1 MKTHEHETHSH
12 SHHAAPEA
20 CHDAACHGH
29 DHGDGC
35 CCGHVAD
42 NHFAEEPSF
51 WEEHRTDVIRI
62 AVGAILLLSAAFGGF
77 AARTQVAL
85 FLASWLVVGGLVV
98 VEAVGGLFRGRFFDE
113 NVLMSIASV
122 GALILGEYAEGIAVL
137 LFFHVGELFEEYAV
151 ARSRKSIRSLVEMR
165 PDTAVV
171 VRNGREERVAA
182 ESVDI
187 GEVAIVAP
195 GERIPLDGEILIG
208 ESTLDTS
215 SLTGESKPATVGP
228 GKTVSSGCVNLTG
241 MLRIRVVRSF
251 SDSAASRILKLVEDA
266 SSRKAGAET
275 FISRFARVYTPVV
288 CLAALLVAV
297 GAPLVQAAVTGTAAW
312 GVWSYRALAFLVVS
326 CPCALVISVPLCFF
340 CSVGGASRRGIL
352 VKGSQVFE
360 RLAHLK
366 VAAFDKTGTLTR
378 GRFDVTHVQPVP
390 GVEAGHLL
398 EVAAIAEAH
407 SAHPVA
413 VGIVRAYAKKPEPS
427 RVADLQE
434 KAGRGVIASVDG
446 AEVVV
451 GGARLLEECGISLP
465 ADAAGKE
472 ERGSLVCVAENG
484 RYIGSI
490 VLRDTPKPGVVEAL
504 RALRRALGKD
514 GRLVLLSGDRPE
526 EAGAISAEPV
536 TATALA
542 VAFTAAGVEQSAAI
556 TVAVPVGVVTAFLSI
571 FMNNIVCTLFGPN
584 FDRMAQGGHER
595 GLPCL
600 LASCQLIGR
609 NAGRGVEEAH
619 VMMLNVYFPHYPVI
633 EGIDLLQ
640 GGILESLVARELI
653 REPELSCPE
662 SGRPLNVLARR
673 VEVILAMA
681 IAETIGERRQVM
693 PVHGYSLINSLLQ
706 QCPVHL
712 LKRADIHHVVSFSYM
727 RNISL

>member
-12 SHHAAPEA
+12 SRHAPGEV
-20 CHDAACHGH
+20 CHGH

-42 NHFAEEPSF
+42 NPFAEEPSF

-62 AVGAILLLSAAFGGF
+62 AVGAIFLLLAAFGGF

-312 GVWSYRALAFLVVS
+312 GVWFYRALAFLVVS

-378 GRFDVTHVQPVP
+378 GRFDVTHVQPAP

-465 ADAAGKE
+465 PSVDENAA
-472 ERGSLVCVAENG
+472 RGSLVCVAENG

-526 EAGAISAEPV
+526 EAGAISAELGLDEFHGGLLPEDKV
-536 TATALA
+536 SILEKYLPDDASPSAGS
-542 VAFTAAGVEQSAAI
+542 VAFIGDGMNDAPVLARADIGIAMGALGADAAVEAADVVLMDDHPRRVAIACAMARKCRRVLYECIGMALGIKILCLALVAAGVAGLFW
-556 TVAVPVGVVTAFLSI
+556 AVFADVGV
-571 FMNNIVCTLFGPN
+571 
-584 FDRMAQGGHER
+584 
-595 GLPCL
+595 
-600 LASCQLIGR
+600 LILCIL
-609 NAGRGVEEAH
+609 NALRC
-619 VMMLNVYFPHYPVI
+619 MI
-633 EGIDLLQ
+633 
-640 GGILESLVARELI
+640 VARDPLTADTPAAAAAPT
-653 REPELSCPE
+653 EPA
-662 SGRPLNVLARR
+662 VALA
-673 VEVILAMA
+673 A
-681 IAETIGERRQVM
+681 
-693 PVHGYSLINSLLQ
+693 
-706 QCPVHL
+706 
-712 LKRADIHHVVSFSYM
+712 
-727 RNISL
+727 

>member
-42 NHFAEEPSF
+42 NTFAEEPSF
-51 WEEHRTDVIRI
+51 WEEHRTDVFRI
-62 AVGAILLLSAAFGGF
+62 AVGAILLLLAAFGGF

-122 GALILGEYAEGIAVL
+122 GALTLGEYAEGIAVL
-137 LFFHVGELFEEYAV
+137 LFFQVGELFEEYAV

-195 GERIPLDGEILIG
+195 GERIPLDGEILVG

-312 GVWSYRALAFLVVS
+312 GVWFYRALAFLVVS

-378 GRFDVTHVQPVP
+378 GRFDVTHVQPAP

-526 EAGAISAEPV
+526 EAGAIAAELGLDEFHGGLLPEDKVSILEKYLPDDASPAAKASAGS
-536 TATALA
+536 
-542 VAFTAAGVEQSAAI
+542 VAFIGDGMNDAPVLARADIGIAMGALGADAAVEAADVVLMDDHPRRVAIACAMARKCRRVLYECIGMALGIKILCLALVAAGVAGLFW
-556 TVAVPVGVVTAFLSI
+556 AVFADVGV
-571 FMNNIVCTLFGPN
+571 
-584 FDRMAQGGHER
+584 
-595 GLPCL
+595 
-600 LASCQLIGR
+600 LILCIL
-609 NAGRGVEEAH
+609 NALRC
-619 VMMLNVYFPHYPVI
+619 MI
-633 EGIDLLQ
+633 
-640 GGILESLVARELI
+640 VARDPLTADTPAAAAAPT
-653 REPELSCPE
+653 EPA
-662 SGRPLNVLARR
+662 VALA
-673 VEVILAMA
+673 A
-681 IAETIGERRQVM
+681 
-693 PVHGYSLINSLLQ
+693 
-706 QCPVHL
+706 
-712 LKRADIHHVVSFSYM
+712 
-727 RNISL
+727 

>member
-12 SHHAAPEA
+12 SHHAPGEV
-20 CHDAACHGH
+20 CHGHDRKHEHCGEHCDEHCDEHGHNHGH

-62 AVGAILLLSAAFGGF
+62 AVGAILLLLAAFGGF

-137 LFFHVGELFEEYAV
+137 LFFQVGELFEEYAV

-195 GERIPLDGEILIG
+195 GERIPLDGEILVG

-312 GVWSYRALAFLVVS
+312 GVWFYRALAFLVVS

-378 GRFDVTHVQPVP
+378 GRFDVTHVQPAP

-526 EAGAISAEPV
+526 EAGAISAELGLDEFHGGLLPEDKV
-536 TATALA
+536 SILEKFLPDDASPAA
-542 VAFTAAGVEQSAAI
+542 KASAGSVAFIGDGMNDAPVLARADIGIAMGALGADAAVEAADVVLMDDHPRRVAIACAMARKCRRVLYECIGMALGIKILCLALVAAGVAGLFW
-556 TVAVPVGVVTAFLSI
+556 AVFADVGV
-571 FMNNIVCTLFGPN
+571 
-584 FDRMAQGGHER
+584 
-595 GLPCL
+595 
-600 LASCQLIGR
+600 LILCIL
-609 NAGRGVEEAH
+609 NALRC
-619 VMMLNVYFPHYPVI
+619 MI
-633 EGIDLLQ
+633 
-640 GGILESLVARELI
+640 VARDPLTADTPAAAAAPT
-653 REPELSCPE
+653 EPA
-662 SGRPLNVLARR
+662 VALA
-673 VEVILAMA
+673 A
-681 IAETIGERRQVM
+681 
-693 PVHGYSLINSLLQ
+693 
-706 QCPVHL
+706 
-712 LKRADIHHVVSFSYM
+712 
-727 RNISL
+727 

>member
-1 MKTHEHETHSH
+1 M
-12 SHHAAPEA
+12 
-20 CHDAACHGH
+20 
-29 DHGDGC
+29 
-35 CCGHVAD
+35 
-42 NHFAEEPSF
+42 
-51 WEEHRTDVIRI
+51 
-62 AVGAILLLSAAFGGF
+62 
-77 AARTQVAL
+77 
-85 FLASWLVVGGLVV
+85 
-98 VEAVGGLFRGRFFDE
+98 
-113 NVLMSIASV
+113 
-122 GALILGEYAEGIAVL
+122 
-137 LFFHVGELFEEYAV
+137 
-151 ARSRKSIRSLVEMR
+151 
-165 PDTAVV
+165 
-171 VRNGREERVAA
+171 
-182 ESVDI
+182 
-187 GEVAIVAP
+187 
-195 GERIPLDGEILIG
+195 
-208 ESTLDTS
+208 
-215 SLTGESKPATVGP
+215 
-228 GKTVSSGCVNLTG
+228 SSGCVNLTG

-312 GVWSYRALAFLVVS
+312 GVWFYRALAFLVVS

-378 GRFDVTHVQPVP
+378 GRFDVTHVQPAP

-504 RALRRALGKD
+504 RALRRVLGKD

-526 EAGAISAEPV
+526 EAGAISAELGLDEFHGGLLPEDKV
-536 TATALA
+536 SILEKYLPDGASPAA
-542 VAFTAAGVEQSAAI
+542 KASAGSVAFIGDGMNDAPVLARADIGIAIGTQGAHGDAAVEAADVVLMDDHPRRVAIACAMARKCRRVLYECIGMALGIKILCLALVAAGVAGLFW
-556 TVAVPVGVVTAFLSI
+556 AVFADVGV
-571 FMNNIVCTLFGPN
+571 
-584 FDRMAQGGHER
+584 
-595 GLPCL
+595 
-600 LASCQLIGR
+600 LILCIL
-609 NAGRGVEEAH
+609 NALRC
-619 VMMLNVYFPHYPVI
+619 MI
-633 EGIDLLQ
+633 
-640 GGILESLVARELI
+640 VARDPLTADTPAAAAAPT
-653 REPELSCPE
+653 EPA
-662 SGRPLNVLARR
+662 VALA
-673 VEVILAMA
+673 A
-681 IAETIGERRQVM
+681 
-693 PVHGYSLINSLLQ
+693 
-706 QCPVHL
+706 
-712 LKRADIHHVVSFSYM
+712 
-727 RNISL
+727 

>member
-12 SHHAAPEA
+12 SHHAAPVA
-20 CHDAACHGH
+20 CHDAACHSH
-29 DHGDGC
+29 HHGDGC

-42 NHFAEEPSF
+42 NPFAEEPSF
-51 WEEHRTDVIRI
+51 WEEHRTDVFRI
-62 AVGAILLLSAAFGGF
+62 AVGAILLLLAAFGGF

-451 GGARLLEECGISLP
+451 GGARLLKECGISLP

-526 EAGAISAEPV
+526 EAGAISAELGLDEFHGGLLPEDKV
-536 TATALA
+536 SILEKYLPDDASPAA
-542 VAFTAAGVEQSAAI
+542 KASAGSVAFIGDGMNDAPVLARADIGIAMGALGADAAVEAADVVLMDDHPRRVAIACAMARKCRRVLYECIGMALGIKILCLALVAAGVAGLFW
-556 TVAVPVGVVTAFLSI
+556 AVFADVGV
-571 FMNNIVCTLFGPN
+571 
-584 FDRMAQGGHER
+584 
-595 GLPCL
+595 
-600 LASCQLIGR
+600 LILCIL
-609 NAGRGVEEAH
+609 NALRC
-619 VMMLNVYFPHYPVI
+619 MI
-633 EGIDLLQ
+633 
-640 GGILESLVARELI
+640 VARDPLTADTPAAAAAPT
-653 REPELSCPE
+653 EPA
-662 SGRPLNVLARR
+662 VALA
-673 VEVILAMA
+673 A
-681 IAETIGERRQVM
+681 
-693 PVHGYSLINSLLQ
+693 
-706 QCPVHL
+706 
-712 LKRADIHHVVSFSYM
+712 
-727 RNISL
+727 